1 MKPFYT
7 LSGFA
12 DEIDSD
18 FDRQLAV
25 VGRLGIGAIE
35 LRGAYGKSVVSN
47 TLDEAAELKKKL
59 DAAGIRVSA
68 IGSPIGKIG
77 ITDEFEPHFEVFR
90 HTVELAK
97 LFETPYIR
105 IFSFYLQNQAP
116 EAAREEVLARL
127 LRLREYAKDQGVVL
141 LHENEKGIYGDN
153 TQRCLDLMEN
163 FGCENFKAVFDFA
176 NFVQCGQET
185 QEAYEML
192 KPYIVYIHIKDAVAG
207 TGKVVPA
214 GQGDGRVKEIL
225 RQLFEDGYKGFLS
238 LEPHLAMFNGF
249 GALEKGTGEGKAEMT
264 GEEAYTMAY
273 MALKGILEELKI
285 QFC

>member
-18 FDRQLAV
+18 LHRQLAV

-153 TQRCLDLMEN
+153 AQRCLDLMEQLY
-163 FGCENFKAVFDFA
+163 GDNFKCTFDFA
-176 NFVQCGQET
+176 NFVQCGQVT
-185 QEAYEML
+185 YPDAFDIL
-192 KPYIVYIHIKDAVAG
+192 KPYIVYMHIKDALLNG
-207 TGKVVPA
+207 EVVPA
-214 GQGDGRVKEIL
+214 GYGVGHVEEIL
-225 RQLFEDGYKGFLS
+225 QELGKSGYKGFVS
-238 LEPHLAMFNGF
+238 LEPHLGSFKGLENLEIDDHMLKLEGSTPEKFTIAYESLKKIIDNING
-249 GALEKGTGEGKAEMT
+249 
-264 GEEAYTMAY
+264 
-273 MALKGILEELKI
+273 
-285 QFC
+285 

>member
-1 MKPFYT
+1 MEPFYT

-12 DEIDSD
+12 DEIDAN

-59 DAAGIRVSA
+59 DVAGIRVSA

-97 LFETPYIR
+97 LFGTPYIR

-153 TQRCLDLMEN
+153 AQRCLDLMEQLY
-163 FGCENFKAVFDFA
+163 GDNFKCTFDFA
-176 NFVQCGQET
+176 NFVQCGQDT
-185 QEAYEML
+185 LQAYEML
-192 KPYIVYIHIKDAVAG
+192 KPYIAYIHIKDAVMSDG
-207 TGKVVPA
+207 HVVPA
-214 GQGDGRVKEIL
+214 GEGDGNVEAIL
-225 RQLFEDGYKGFLS
+225 KSLKDSGFRGYLS
-238 LEPHLAMFNGF
+238 LEPHLAEFEGLKN
-249 GALEKGTGEGKAEMT
+249 LEADPAKRSMT
-264 GEEAYTMAY
+264 NQEVAFVLACES
-273 MALKGILEELKI
+273 LRKILARIE
-285 QFC
+285 